1 MEDMAQV
8 LQAQVDLSVKALAP
22 IKQSLV
28 KLTAAEVVTVGKTQM
43 EAINDFINRTMK
55 GLLTEKIDGLTAVT
69 NQMGQVME
77 GLDPSDFEDKP
88 ATAPSFIQRM
98 FSKKEAVVNVLT
110 KYEGLGAQLEQAF
123 ITMTQYKRSLT
134 KNNEDLQRLFDENL
148 SYYRFL
154 AQHEQAFAEREL
166 EIERQLVYAKDDFA
180 RATLEA
186 TREMMST
193 RRNDFMMARSVSTQ
207 LAVQLYILSENNDKM
222 LARLDNGLIYTVPI
236 FKQLIAQALHYER
249 ARLANQALGKL
260 PQWQKKVTTTKET
273 VQENLQAMTA
283 LANDALKR

>member
-8 LQAQVDLSVKALAP
+8 LQAQVDCSVQALAL
-22 IKQSLV
+22 IKQSLA
-28 KLTAAEVVTVGKTQM
+28 KLTAAEVVAVGKTQI

-69 NQMGQVME
+69 QQMGQVME

-88 ATAPSFIQRM
+88 ATAPSLMQRM
-98 FSKKEAVVNVLT
+98 LGKKEAPVNVLT

-123 ITMTQYKRSLT
+123 IAMTQYKRTLT

-148 SYYRFL
+148 DYYRFL
-154 AQHEQAFAEREL
+154 AQHEQAFAEREIEL
-166 EIERQLVYAKDDFA
+166 ERQLVYVKDDFA
-180 RATLEA
+180 RTTLEA
-186 TREMMST
+186 TREMISI

-207 LAVQLYILSENNDKM
+207 LAVQLYMLSENNDKM

-236 FKQLIAQALHYER
+236 FKQLIAQALQYER
-249 ARLANQALGKL
+249 ARLANQALATL
-260 PQWQKKVTTTKET
+260 PQWQQKVTTTKET
-273 VQENLQAMTA
+273 VQENLQAMMA
-283 LANDALKR
+283 LASDASNR

>member
-193 RRNDFMMARSVSTQ
+193 RRTDFMMARSVSTQ

-236 FKQLIAQALHYER
+236 FNKPCIMSELALPTKRSENYR
-249 ARLANQALGKL
+249 SGKKSNYNKRDSARKL
-260 PQWQKKVTTTKET
+260 TS
-273 VQENLQAMTA
+273 
-283 LANDALKR
+283 NDSTGE

>member
-193 RRNDFMMARSVSTQ
+193 RRTDFMMARSVSTQ

>member
-1 MEDMAQV
+1 
-8 LQAQVDLSVKALAP
+8 
-22 IKQSLV
+22 
-28 KLTAAEVVTVGKTQM
+28 
-43 EAINDFINRTMK
+43 
-55 GLLTEKIDGLTAVT
+55 
-69 NQMGQVME
+69 
-77 GLDPSDFEDKP
+77 
-88 ATAPSFIQRM
+88 
-98 FSKKEAVVNVLT
+98 
-110 KYEGLGAQLEQAF
+110 
-123 ITMTQYKRSLT
+123 
-134 KNNEDLQRLFDENL
+134 
-148 SYYRFL
+148 
-154 AQHEQAFAEREL
+154 
-166 EIERQLVYAKDDFA
+166 
-180 RATLEA
+180 
-186 TREMMST
+186 MMST

>member
-8 LQAQVDLSVKALAP
+8 LQAQVDCSVQALAP
-22 IKQSLV
+22 IKQSLA
-28 KLTAAEVVTVGKTQM
+28 KLTAAEVVAVGKTQI

-69 NQMGQVME
+69 QQMGQVME

-88 ATAPSFIQRM
+88 ATAPSLMQRM
-98 FSKKEAVVNVLT
+98 LGKKETPVNVLT

-123 ITMTQYKRSLT
+123 IAMTQYKRTLT

-148 SYYRFL
+148 DYYRFL
-154 AQHEQAFAEREL
+154 AQHEQAFAEREIEL
-166 EIERQLVYAKDDFA
+166 ERQLVYVKDDFA
-180 RATLEA
+180 RTTLEA
-186 TREMMST
+186 TREMISI

-207 LAVQLYILSENNDKM
+207 LAVQLYMLSENNDKM

-236 FKQLIAQALHYER
+236 FKQLIAQALQYER
-249 ARLANQALGKL
+249 ARLANQALATL
-260 PQWQKKVTTTKET
+260 PQWQQKVTTTKET

-283 LANDALKR
+283 LASDASNR

>member
-28 KLTAAEVVTVGKTQM
+28 KLTAAEVVTVGKIQM

-193 RRNDFMMARSVSTQ
+193 RRTDFMMARSVSTQ

>member
-98 FSKKEAVVNVLT
+98 FSKKEAVINVLT

>member
-8 LQAQVDLSVKALAP
+8 LQAQVDCSVQALAP
-22 IKQSLV
+22 IKQSLA
-28 KLTAAEVVTVGKTQM
+28 KLTAAEVVAVGKTQI

-69 NQMGQVME
+69 QQMGQVME

-88 ATAPSFIQRM
+88 ATAPSLMQRM
-98 FSKKEAVVNVLT
+98 LGKKEAPVNVLT

-123 ITMTQYKRSLT
+123 IAMTQYKRTLT

-148 SYYRFL
+148 DYYRFL
-154 AQHEQAFAEREL
+154 AQHEQAFAEREIEL
-166 EIERQLVYAKDDFA
+166 EHQLVYVKDDFA
-180 RATLEA
+180 RTTLEA
-186 TREMMST
+186 TREMISI

-207 LAVQLYILSENNDKM
+207 LAVQLYMLSENNDKM

-236 FKQLIAQALHYER
+236 FKQLIAQALQYER
-249 ARLANQALGKL
+249 ARLTNQALATL
-260 PQWQKKVTTTKET
+260 PQWQQKVTTTKET

-283 LANDALKR
+283 LASDASNR

>member
-154 AQHEQAFAEREL
+154 AQHEQTFAEREL
-166 EIERQLVYAKDDFA
+166 EIERQLVYAKDGFA

-193 RRNDFMMARSVSTQ
+193 RRTDFMMARSVSTQ

-236 FKQLIAQALHYER
+236 FQQLIAQALHYER

>member
-8 LQAQVDLSVKALAP
+8 LQAQVDCSVQALAP
-22 IKQSLV
+22 IKQSLA
-28 KLTAAEVVTVGKTQM
+28 KLTAAEVVAVGKTQI

-69 NQMGQVME
+69 QQMGQVME

-88 ATAPSFIQRM
+88 ATAPSLMQRM
-98 FSKKEAVVNVLT
+98 LGKKEAPVNVLT

-123 ITMTQYKRSLT
+123 IAMTQYKRTLT

-148 SYYRFL
+148 DYYRFL
-154 AQHEQAFAEREL
+154 AQHEQAFAEREIEL
-166 EIERQLVYAKDDFA
+166 ERQLVYVKDDFA
-180 RATLEA
+180 RTTLEA
-186 TREMMST
+186 TREMISI

-207 LAVQLYILSENNDKM
+207 LAVQLYMLSENNDKM

-236 FKQLIAQALHYER
+236 FKQLIAQALQYER
-249 ARLANQALGKL
+249 ARLANQALATL
-260 PQWQKKVTTTKET
+260 PQWQQKVTTTKET

-283 LANDALKR
+283 LASDASNR

>member
-28 KLTAAEVVTVGKTQM
+28 KLTAAEVVTVGKIQM

-193 RRNDFMMARSVSTQ
+193 RRTDFMMARSVSTQ

-236 FKQLIAQALHYER
+236 FNVFPKEVSH
-249 ARLANQALGKL
+249 
-260 PQWQKKVTTTKET
+260 PQG
-273 VQENLQAMTA
+273 M
-283 LANDALKR
+283 